1 MMMPVVAS
9 AQLGHTASIAT
20 KVPFDFVVANRV
32 VPAGRCVLQAA
43 NAADTVLIRNDD
55 SMVRLFS
62 STSVA
67 ETSSTPASDQLVFRK
82 YGNRYFLA
90 AIRLRGSHVMYEIP
104 ESKEEAGLRL
114 HQSSSEE
121 TLHAF

>member
-1 MMMPVVAS
+1 VRHTKQLLVAVIMMMPVVAS

-32 VPAGRCVLQAA
+32 VPAGKCVLQAA
-43 NAADTVLIRNDD
+43 NAADTILIRNDD

-67 ETSSTPASDQLVFRK
+67 ETSSARERPT
-82 YGNRYFLA
+82 
-90 AIRLRGSHVMYEIP
+90 
-104 ESKEEAGLRL
+104 GLPQVREPVL
-114 HQSSSEE
+114 PCSRSITGQPCNV
-121 TLHAF
+121 